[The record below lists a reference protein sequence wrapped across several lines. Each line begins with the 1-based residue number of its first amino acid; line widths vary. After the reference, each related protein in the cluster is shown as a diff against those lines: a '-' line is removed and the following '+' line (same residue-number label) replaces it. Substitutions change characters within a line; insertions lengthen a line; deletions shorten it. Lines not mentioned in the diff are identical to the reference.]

1 MNELKNNLYKT
12 TDDIIQEP
20 IEASNRLE
28 SDETLIPEKELM
40 AVL

>member
-1 MNELKNNLYKT
+1 MNELNNNLYKT
-12 TDDIIQEP
+12 TDDIIQEL

-28 SDETLIPEKELM
+28 ADGALIPEKELM